1 MNDAAL
7 FASRLAEAN
16 AAPAFRQDA
25 TPEVLQPVV
34 QSRMSPEARED
45 AILRAGHLV
54 EFFQAERECFEA
66 LHKRSGCFGHKGSA
80 DAARLNARKAGELM
94 AALINGRSPEYVAK
108 LEQERGLA

>member
-45 AILRAGHLV
+45 AILRAHALV
-54 EFFQAERECFEA
+54 EYFQAEKDLYEA
-66 LHKRSGCFGHKGSA
+66 LYKQTSCFSHKGAA
-80 DAARLNARKAGELM
+80 DGARINWRRAVDILASLIAG
-94 AALINGRSPEYVAK
+94 RTK
-108 LEQERGLA
+108 

>member
-45 AILRAGHLV
+45 AIVRAHALV
-54 EFFQAERECFEA
+54 EYFQAEWDLYEA
-66 LHKRSGCFGHKGSA
+66 LYKQTSCFSHRGDA
-80 DAARLNARKAGELM
+80 DRAKLNWRKAVDLL
-94 AALINGRSPEYVAK
+94 AALIAGR
-108 LEQERGLA
+108 RC

>member
-1 MNDAAL
+1 MNSSLSYTGTTTPSVSDLALSASAAG
-7 FASRLAEAN
+7 
-16 AAPAFRQDA
+16 
-25 TPEVLQPVV
+25 VG

-45 AILRAGHLV
+45 AIVRAGHLV

-66 LHKRSGCFGHKGSA
+66 LHARTGCFGHKGSA

-94 AALINGRSPEYVAK
+94 AALINGRSPEYVAR